1 MPGGT
6 SAPFPDARSSEILS
20 RSVEATAYS
29 SDWRSC
35 GWEWGVA
42 LGPLPAYLPLCAGR
56 RPSGTVAWPL
66 VPRRRRDCI
75 SPASKPDLLLG
86 GLALGAVFAASAFAQ
101 AALFERSAGTS
112 TRGSG
117 SGASK
122 KGRGNVSVSVRR
134 LLRSESVRRKVLGAA
149 CVGALAG
156 GTQFPI
162 SRYWAETHLAG
173 LKYQG
178 TTASGVQPRRALP
191 AITRHNPLRDPVG
204 FARRLLTLEW
214 GPRAG
219 TVAADTRVFPL
230 GTRVRVEGYGF
241 GIVED
246 RGGAIEGKDRVDL
259 YFGTRKEALEFGRR
273 RVLLTVES

>member
-66 VPRRRRDCI
+66 VPRRRRDGI
-75 SPASKPDLLLG
+75 SAPASKPDLLLG

-101 AALFERSAGTS
+101 AALFERS

-117 SGASK
+117 SGGK
-122 KGRGNVSVSVRR
+122 KGRDVSVSFSVRR
-134 LLRSESVRRKVLGAA
+134 LLRSESVRRKVFGAA

-191 AITRHNPLRDPVG
+191 AITRHNPLRDPAG
-204 FARRLLTLEW
+204 FFRRLVTLEW

-246 RGGAIEGKDRVDL
+246 RGGAIEGEDRVDL
-259 YFGTRKEALEFGRR
+259 YFGTRREALEFGRR